1 MGNLDFVMASSRMLL
16 VLAGLAS
23 VSAFMVNSL
32 ATPAARRLS
41 VASAPPQM
49 ALDVSGVDAATQ
61 LLALQIPIPAYTP
74 AKAFVMIASNIFV
87 ICTMSIQG
95 KSLISGTS
103 HDEMVESFGIV
114 WLLSGTSLGHI
125 VGAGAI
131 LGLSASGVL

>member
-23 VSAFMVNSL
+23 ASAFMVNSL

-103 HDEMVESFGIV
+103 HDEMVFARCFQEPSQ
-114 WLLSGTSLGHI
+114 TPT
-125 VGAGAI
+125 
-131 LGLSASGVL
+131 